1 MKLDVKRYVVGF
13 GRFWWEFFVADT
25 PELTVGALVVLG
37 IALGMRS
44 WSVAAAVIVPAAVVA
59 LLLVSVQKGRASR

>member
-1 MKLDVKRYVVGF
+1 MKRSVVGF

-25 PELTVGALVVLG
+25 PELTVGALAAVG
-37 IALGMRS
+37 IAFGVRS